1 MFYNQHFWGECV
13 WRGSCVVFAYFHGV
27 NHPAMACYRI
37 PVWSLTTELSKRLMV
52 DSCQVGWQRLPT
64 PLHRRPTE
72 SESSH
77 QQILR
82 AVHMFEKH
90 GSRPL
95 LCTALMCSLQWGVGP
110 GLVSCCPFI
119 AHHAETYRTGIW
131 LALLGQSTDAIGPW
145 SLVLLSGAECKGNC
159 FGRWS
164 VNRKILSRALWG
176 RLGRVGKT
184 SSPHRY
190 AGLLLTQQSMSIA
203 KHLGSRLR
211 IFCFLCFCIYHFAVP
226 ECVCPVRT
234 VDRKHGN
241 WEGLYFAELYMP
253 FLWNSNWKQTRFFLF
268 CMKKRE
274 IYLRTYF
281 IGYELRIYIYKNIYK
296 NIYIYFLN
304 SYYSKIIYI

>member
-184 SSPHRY
+184 ALHTVMQDSSWHSRAWVLQNTWAADWGSFASSAFAYTILPCLSVFVPY
-190 AGLLLTQQSMSIA
+190 VQWIENMAIGKAYILQNYICLFSGTQTES
-203 KHLGSRLR
+203 KHVFS
-211 IFCFLCFCIYHFAVP
+211 CFAW
-226 ECVCPVRT
+226 
-234 VDRKHGN
+234 RK
-241 WEGLYFAELYMP
+241 E
-253 FLWNSNWKQTRFFLF
+253 RF
-268 CMKKRE
+268 
-274 IYLRTYF
+274 T
-281 IGYELRIYIYKNIYK
+281 
-296 NIYIYFLN
+296 
-304 SYYSKIIYI
+304 